1 VLRELKSRFAVCS
14 LSISDSTPRE
24 IKLATMTEHR
34 TVLSVCLGALL
45 TEAGFE
51 SVDKVAFETLLEIL
65 SSFLLASGHNGKN
78 YCELAGRI
86 QPLAGDLVMTYADM
100 GIDLKGVDKYAR
112 RQQRMV
118 LPALGTANPAKPIVI
133 LQAGTKLS
141 HPSHIP
147 EHLPSFPDPHAYI
160 RTPTHK
166 QPVTEYEA
174 LREKAAAQK
183 RDIERALT
191 KFVAKTGDTQSLFST
206 DDVNIF
212 PLIACKPQAQPFL
225 DALVPK
231 DQVFDE
237 EEEEM
242 EPQPVVKRPK
252 RDDSFNVSQ
261 QLDKDSDAGDSS
273 PPSSPNSDSGQPR
286 EQPIHARDL
295 NSSEDQIDNPYLQA
309 VKRPPKML

>member
-1 VLRELKSRFAVCS
+1 
-14 LSISDSTPRE
+14 
-24 IKLATMTEHR
+24 MTEHR

-51 SVDKVAFETLLEIL
+51 SVDKVAFETLLEVL
-65 SSFLLASGHNGKN
+65 SSFLIATGNSGRNFG
-78 YCELAGRI
+78 ELAGRV
-86 QPLAGDLVMTYADM
+86 QPIVGDLVMAFGDM
-100 GIDLKGVDKYAR
+100 GVDLQGIDKYAR

-118 LPALGTANPAKPIVI
+118 LPALSMATPAKPIVI
-133 LQAGTKLS
+133 LQAGTKLA

-147 EHLPSFPDPHAYI
+147 DHLPVFPDPHAYI

-183 RDIERALT
+183 RDTERALT
-191 KFVAKTGDTQSLFST
+191 KFVAKTGDTQSLFMS

-225 DALVPK
+225 DALMPK

-237 EEEEM
+237 EEDEL
-242 EPQPVVKRPK
+242 EPQPVIKRPK
-252 RDDSFNVSQ
+252 RDDSLNLSQ
-261 QLDKDSDAGDSS
+261 QLDKDSDAGDST
-273 PPSSPNSDSGQPR
+273 PPSSPNMDSQPR
-286 EQPIHARDL
+286 EQPVNARETSL
-295 NSSEDQIDNPYLQA
+295 SEDPIDNPYLQA